1 MGKRKGKKVEIKKK
15 PILKLDKEFNCPFC
29 NNSKTVGVKMDHKGG
44 LGHLS
49 CRVCNVEYTTRI
61 NRLDEAVDVFSQWI
75 DKCYEVNSRV
85 SPDKHSS
92 EYISIANE
100 NYKKAKTDDPIKRHH
115 LVNYTED
122 EYEDEDEFI
131 ENKHILETQR
141 KDISTKTRYIGN
153 DLDIE
158 DHDIID
164 KNQVNSEM
172 INNEGITSSYPQLI
186 LSQSFTMDEEEDDG
200 LFSD

>member
-1 MGKRKGKKVEIKKK
+1 MGKRKAKKVEIKKK
-15 PILKLDKEFNCPFC
+15 PIPKLDREFNCPFC

-85 SPDKHSS
+85 PPDEHLN
-92 EYISIANE
+92 EYVSIASE
-100 NYKKAKTDDPIKRHH
+100 NYKKAKTDDSVERHH
-115 LVNYTED
+115 LINYTED
-122 EYEDEDEFI
+122 EYEHGDDEFI

-141 KDISTKTRYIGN
+141 RDSTKTRYIGN
-153 DLDIE
+153 DLGV
-158 DHDIID
+158 ID
-164 KNQVNSEM
+164 KNQRDNEIIS
-172 INNEGITSSYPQLI
+172 EGITSSYPQLM
-186 LSQSFTMDEEEDDG
+186 LSQSFTMDEEDDG